1 MSTTAIKPGLFTGAF
16 KNWQSAAFRD
26 LFLGG
31 LSKHVSHK
39 IATDYGS
46 DLGRLMSSEAGKGF
60 KQKIGKLS
68 GDDGERKV
76 SVAGAANIKASN
88 AMSVIYVAQT
98 LDKLFSENLLASRTM
113 PELATELQEYVE
125 SCEDW
130 AAEQV
135 WEDEI
140 KKHEIATATKE

>member
-1 MSTTAIKPGLFTGAF
+1 MSTTAIKPGVFSGVF
-16 KNWQSAAFRD
+16 KNWQVAAFRD

-46 DLGRLMSSEAGKGF
+46 DLGRLMSSEAGKSF
-60 KQKIGKLS
+60 KQKIGKLA
-68 GDDGERKV
+68 GDDGERKI

-113 PELATELQEYVE
+113 PELATELQDYIE
-125 SCEDW
+125 SCQEW
-130 AAEQV
+130 SGEQT

-140 KKHEIATATKE
+140 KKHDVASATTE